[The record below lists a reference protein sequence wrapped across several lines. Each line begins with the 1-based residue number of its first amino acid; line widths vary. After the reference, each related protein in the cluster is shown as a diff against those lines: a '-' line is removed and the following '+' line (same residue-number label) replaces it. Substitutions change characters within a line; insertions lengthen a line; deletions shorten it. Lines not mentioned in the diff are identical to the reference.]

1 MAGTDG
7 GMIRQSNGAAGS
19 RKMRGAMQE
28 EDGMQILE
36 CWLKHYGKF
45 SDMRI
50 SFHAGLNIIEG
61 GNESGKSTILSFICA
76 MLYGIQKTRSKNID
90 EYQLRQPWDNP
101 DYFAGV
107 MKVHEGDSIYR
118 IERNFLK
125 KDESLCVVCETEG
138 RELENPEA
146 FLTELTG
153 GLSEGDFLNTFYIRQ
168 AQAQTDSRLGE
179 HLRDYLVRVEQSGG
193 TQTDVTAAVD
203 QLKKRHRE
211 LQAERKQKL
220 DKISELVADNR
231 QEAEF
236 VRSEIGRL
244 QARLRES
251 QQERPVT
258 FERRLQTGFGQ
269 PAASETDNRQEG
281 HAGGQPSSVQT
292 AGRVPDTGWGQRSA
306 AAQSADGQPDT
317 GWGQDSAAAQSAD
330 RQSDE
335 SLGQGSAAAQS
346 ADREPDRVLEQV
358 PPVLPVLL
366 AAAAVMAVLCSVFA
380 QSGLLRILLFVLAG
394 IFAVLGLL
402 AALRIRKE
410 EPQSGRSRRRLRE
423 AERSVKRYT
432 VLNRLLGY
440 RDHSADPELEA
451 RMRRLD
457 RRREDVMRE
466 EEKRSRQETAADVA
480 RIMADERQRRAEQPV
495 GPEQQPASGQHG
507 AQGQGTAAQGMAA
520 AFGQHGAQ
528 GQETVAQG
536 MAAASGQHGAQGQ
549 ETAALRE
556 AAVFGRNDAL
566 ERELTEKQQKLS
578 QLDEAFGK
586 LSGEKDSLRK
596 QDVDLDALSL
606 AIERI
611 QRLSGAIYRETG
623 EEFSRRVSALLVQMT
638 GGRYSSISLDE
649 RMDVNIN
656 TPDRL
661 LKISQVS
668 FGTMNQ
674 IYFAL
679 RIAAGELLSGGKNL
693 PLLLD
698 EPFAMYDDKRL
709 KDALAFLAGSGRQTL
724 LFTCQSREKLLA
736 GKLGVL

>member
-125 KDESLCVVCETEG
+125 KDESLRVVCETEG

-220 DKISELVADNR
+220 DKISGLVADNR

-317 GWGQDSAAAQSAD
+317 GWGQD
-330 RQSDE
+330 
-335 SLGQGSAAAQS
+335 SAAAQS

-528 GQETVAQG
+528 GQET
-536 MAAASGQHGAQGQ
+536 
-549 ETAALRE
+549 AALRE

-698 EPFAMYDDKRL
+698 EPFAMYDDERL

-736 GKLGVL
+736 GKLGAL

>member
-1 MAGTDG
+1 
-7 GMIRQSNGAAGS
+7 
-19 RKMRGAMQE
+19 
-28 EDGMQILE
+28 MQILE

-76 MLYGIQKTRSKNID
+76 MLYGIQKTRSKNLD

-107 MKVHEGDSIYR
+107 MKVHEGNSIYR

-125 KDESLCVVCETEG
+125 KDESLRVVCETES

-168 AQAQTDSRLGE
+168 AQARTDSQLGE
-179 HLRDYLVRVEQSGG
+179 HLRDYLVRVEQAGS

-211 LQAERKQKL
+211 LQAEKKQKL
-220 DKISELVADNR
+220 DKISGLVADNL

-236 VRSEIGRL
+236 VRAEIGRL

-251 QQERPVT
+251 QQDRPVT

-269 PAASETDNRQEG
+269 SAAPETDNRQEG
-281 HAGGQPSSVQT
+281 HADGQPLAGQT
-292 AGRVPDTGWGQRSA
+292 AGIAPDTSWRQGSAATQSAGGEPGTGWGQSSA
-306 AAQSADGQPDT
+306 ATQSSGGEADT
-317 GWGQDSAAAQSAD
+317 G
-330 RQSDE
+330 
-335 SLGQGSAAAQS
+335 
-346 ADREPDRVLEQV
+346 LERV

-380 QSGLLRILLFVLAG
+380 QSGILRILLFALAG

-410 EPQSGRSRRRLRE
+410 ELQSERSRRRLRK

-432 VLNRLLGY
+432 VMNRLLGY
-440 RDHSADPELEA
+440 RDHSVDPELEA

-466 EEKRSRQETAADVA
+466 EEKRSRQEMAADVA
-480 RIMADERQRRAEQPV
+480 RIMADERQRRAEQPA
-495 GPEQQPASGQHG
+495 GTEQQPTAGRRDALGQENT
-507 AQGQGTAAQGMAA
+507 AQGQ
-520 AFGQHGAQ
+520 
-528 GQETVAQG
+528 
-536 MAAASGQHGAQGQ
+536 AAASGQHGAQGQ

-556 AAVFGRNDAL
+556 AAAFGRNDAL
-566 ERELTEKQQKLS
+566 ERELTEKQQKLV

-596 QDVDLDALSL
+596 QDEDLDALSL

-623 EEFSRRVSALLVQMT
+623 EEFSRRVSELLVQMT
-638 GGRYSSISLDE
+638 GGRYSSISLDD

-698 EPFAMYDDKRL
+698 EPFAMYDDERL
-709 KDALAFLAGSGRQTL
+709 KNALTFLAGSGRQTL

-736 GKLGVL
+736 GKLEAL

>member
-1 MAGTDG
+1 
-7 GMIRQSNGAAGS
+7 
-19 RKMRGAMQE
+19 
-28 EDGMQILE
+28 MQILE

-76 MLYGIQKTRSKNID
+76 MLYGIQKTRSKNLD

-107 MKVHEGDSIYR
+107 MKVHEGNSIYR

-125 KDESLCVVCETEG
+125 KDESLRVVCETES

-168 AQAQTDSRLGE
+168 AQARTDSQLGE
-179 HLRDYLVRVEQSGG
+179 HLRDYLVRVEQAGS

-211 LQAERKQKL
+211 LQAEKKQKL
-220 DKISELVADNR
+220 DKISGLVADNL

-236 VRSEIGRL
+236 VRAEIGRL

-251 QQERPVT
+251 QQDRPVT

-269 PAASETDNRQEG
+269 SAAPETDNRQEG
-281 HAGGQPSSVQT
+281 HADGQPLAGQT
-292 AGRVPDTGWGQRSA
+292 AGIAPDTSWR
-306 AAQSADGQPDT
+306 
-317 GWGQDSAAAQSAD
+317 
-330 RQSDE
+330 
-335 SLGQGSAAAQS
+335 QGSAATQS
-346 ADREPDRVLEQV
+346 AGGEADTGRGQSSAATQSSGGEADTGLERV

-380 QSGLLRILLFVLAG
+380 QSGILRILLFALAG

-410 EPQSGRSRRRLRE
+410 ELQSERSRRRLRK

-432 VLNRLLGY
+432 VMNRLLGY
-440 RDHSADPELEA
+440 RDHSVDPELEA

-466 EEKRSRQETAADVA
+466 EEKRSRQEMAADVA
-480 RIMADERQRRAEQPV
+480 RIMADERQRRAEQPA
-495 GPEQQPASGQHG
+495 GTEQQPTAGRCDALGQENT
-507 AQGQGTAAQGMAA
+507 AQGQ
-520 AFGQHGAQ
+520 
-528 GQETVAQG
+528 
-536 MAAASGQHGAQGQ
+536 AAASGQHGAQGQ

-556 AAVFGRNDAL
+556 AAAFGRNDAL
-566 ERELTEKQQKLS
+566 ERELTEKQQKLV

-596 QDVDLDALSL
+596 QDEDLDALSL

-623 EEFSRRVSALLVQMT
+623 EEFSRRVSELLVQMT
-638 GGRYSSISLDE
+638 GGRYSSISLDD

-698 EPFAMYDDKRL
+698 EPFAMYDDERL
-709 KDALAFLAGSGRQTL
+709 KNALTFLAGSGRQTL

-736 GKLGVL
+736 GKLEAL

>member
-220 DKISELVADNR
+220 DKISGLVADNR

-317 GWGQDSAAAQSAD
+317 GWGQD
-330 RQSDE
+330 
-335 SLGQGSAAAQS
+335 SAAAQS

-528 GQETVAQG
+528 GQET
-536 MAAASGQHGAQGQ
+536 
-549 ETAALRE
+549 AALRE

-611 QRLSGAIYRETG
+611 QRLSGAVYRETG

-698 EPFAMYDDKRL
+698 EPFAMYDDERL

-736 GKLGVL
+736 GKLGAL

>member
-1 MAGTDG
+1 
-7 GMIRQSNGAAGS
+7 
-19 RKMRGAMQE
+19 
-28 EDGMQILE
+28 MQILE

-76 MLYGIQKTRSKNID
+76 MLYGIQKTRSKNLD

-107 MKVHEGDSIYR
+107 MKVHEGNSIYR

-125 KDESLCVVCETEG
+125 KDESLRVVCETES

-168 AQAQTDSRLGE
+168 AQARTDSQLGE
-179 HLRDYLVRVEQSGG
+179 HLRDYLVRVEQAGS

-211 LQAERKQKL
+211 LQAEKKQKL
-220 DKISELVADNR
+220 DKISGLVADNL

-236 VRSEIGRL
+236 VRAEIGRL

-251 QQERPVT
+251 QQDRPVT

-269 PAASETDNRQEG
+269 SAAPETDNRQEG
-281 HAGGQPSSVQT
+281 HADGQPLAGQT
-292 AGRVPDTGWGQRSA
+292 AGIAPDTSWR
-306 AAQSADGQPDT
+306 
-317 GWGQDSAAAQSAD
+317 
-330 RQSDE
+330 
-335 SLGQGSAAAQS
+335 QGSAATQS
-346 ADREPDRVLEQV
+346 AGGEADTGRGQSSAATQSSGGEADTGLERV

-380 QSGLLRILLFVLAG
+380 QSGILRILLFALAG

-410 EPQSGRSRRRLRE
+410 ELQSERSRRRLRK

-440 RDHSADPELEA
+440 RDHSVDPELEA

-466 EEKRSRQETAADVA
+466 EEKRSRQEMAADVA
-480 RIMADERQRRAEQPV
+480 RIMADERQRRAEQPA
-495 GPEQQPASGQHG
+495 GTEQQPTAGRRDALGQENT
-507 AQGQGTAAQGMAA
+507 AQGQAAS
-520 AFGQHGAQ
+520 
-528 GQETVAQG
+528 
-536 MAAASGQHGAQGQ
+536 SGQHGAQGQ

-556 AAVFGRNDAL
+556 AAAFGRNDAL
-566 ERELTEKQQKLS
+566 ERELTDKQQKLV

-596 QDVDLDALSL
+596 QDEDLDALSL

-623 EEFSRRVSALLVQMT
+623 EEFSRRVSELLVQMT
-638 GGRYSSISLDE
+638 GGRYSSISLDD

-698 EPFAMYDDKRL
+698 EPFAMYDDERL
-709 KDALAFLAGSGRQTL
+709 KNALTFLAGSGRQTL

-736 GKLGVL
+736 GKLEAL

>member
-1 MAGTDG
+1 
-7 GMIRQSNGAAGS
+7 
-19 RKMRGAMQE
+19 
-28 EDGMQILE
+28 MQILE

-76 MLYGIQKTRSKNID
+76 MLYGIQKTRSKNLD

-107 MKVHEGDSIYR
+107 MKVHEGNSIYR

-125 KDESLCVVCETEG
+125 KDESLRVVCETES

-168 AQAQTDSRLGE
+168 AQARTDSQLGE
-179 HLRDYLVRVEQSGG
+179 HLRDYLVRVEQAGS

-211 LQAERKQKL
+211 LQAEKKQKL
-220 DKISELVADNR
+220 DKISGLVADNL

-236 VRSEIGRL
+236 VRAEIGRL

-251 QQERPVT
+251 QQDRPVT

-269 PAASETDNRQEG
+269 SAAPETDNRQEG
-281 HAGGQPSSVQT
+281 HADGQPLAGQT
-292 AGRVPDTGWGQRSA
+292 AGIAPDTSWR
-306 AAQSADGQPDT
+306 
-317 GWGQDSAAAQSAD
+317 
-330 RQSDE
+330 
-335 SLGQGSAAAQS
+335 QGSAATQS
-346 ADREPDRVLEQV
+346 AGGEADTGRGQSSAATQSSGGEADTGLERV

-380 QSGLLRILLFVLAG
+380 QSGILRILLFALAG

-410 EPQSGRSRRRLRE
+410 ELQSERSRRRLRK

-440 RDHSADPELEA
+440 RDHSVDPELEA

-466 EEKRSRQETAADVA
+466 EEKRSRQEMAADVA
-480 RIMADERQRRAEQPV
+480 RIMADERQRRAEQPA
-495 GPEQQPASGQHG
+495 GTEQQPTAGRRDALGQENT
-507 AQGQGTAAQGMAA
+507 AQGQ
-520 AFGQHGAQ
+520 
-528 GQETVAQG
+528 
-536 MAAASGQHGAQGQ
+536 AAASGQHGAQGQ

-556 AAVFGRNDAL
+556 AAAFGRNDAL
-566 ERELTEKQQKLS
+566 ERELTEKQQKLV

-596 QDVDLDALSL
+596 QDEDLDALSL

-623 EEFSRRVSALLVQMT
+623 EEFSRRVSELLVQMT
-638 GGRYSSISLDE
+638 GGRYSSISLDD

-698 EPFAMYDDKRL
+698 EPFAMYDDERL
-709 KDALAFLAGSGRQTL
+709 KNALTFLSGSGRQTL

-736 GKLGVL
+736 GKLEAL

>member
-125 KDESLCVVCETEG
+125 KDESLRVVCETEG

-168 AQAQTDSRLGE
+168 AQAQNDSRLGE

-220 DKISELVADNR
+220 DKISGLVADNR

-317 GWGQDSAAAQSAD
+317 GWGQD
-330 RQSDE
+330 
-335 SLGQGSAAAQS
+335 SAAAQS

-520 AFGQHGAQ
+520 A
-528 GQETVAQG
+528 
-536 MAAASGQHGAQGQ
+536 SGQHGAQGQ

-698 EPFAMYDDKRL
+698 EPFAMYDDERL

-736 GKLGVL
+736 GKLGAL

>member
-1 MAGTDG
+1 
-7 GMIRQSNGAAGS
+7 
-19 RKMRGAMQE
+19 
-28 EDGMQILE
+28 MQILE

-76 MLYGIQKTRSKNID
+76 MLYGIQKTRSKNLD

-107 MKVHEGDSIYR
+107 MKVHEGNSIYR

-125 KDESLCVVCETEG
+125 KDESLRVVCETES

-168 AQAQTDSRLGE
+168 AQARTDSQLGE
-179 HLRDYLVRVEQSGG
+179 HLRDYLVRVEQAGS

-211 LQAERKQKL
+211 LQAEKKQKL
-220 DKISELVADNR
+220 DKISGLVADNL

-236 VRSEIGRL
+236 VRAEIGRL

-251 QQERPVT
+251 QQDRPVT

-269 PAASETDNRQEG
+269 SAAPETDNRQEG
-281 HAGGQPSSVQT
+281 HADGQPLAGQT
-292 AGRVPDTGWGQRSA
+292 AGIAPDTSWR
-306 AAQSADGQPDT
+306 
-317 GWGQDSAAAQSAD
+317 
-330 RQSDE
+330 
-335 SLGQGSAAAQS
+335 QGSAATQS
-346 ADREPDRVLEQV
+346 AGGEADTGRGQSSAATQSSGGEADTGLERV

-380 QSGLLRILLFVLAG
+380 QSGILRILLFALAG

-410 EPQSGRSRRRLRE
+410 ELQSERSRRRLRK

-432 VLNRLLGY
+432 VMNRLLGY
-440 RDHSADPELEA
+440 RDHSVDPELEA

-466 EEKRSRQETAADVA
+466 EEKRSRQEMAADVA
-480 RIMADERQRRAEQPV
+480 RIMADERQRRAEQPA
-495 GPEQQPASGQHG
+495 GTEQQPTAGRRDALGQEKT
-507 AQGQGTAAQGMAA
+507 AQGQ
-520 AFGQHGAQ
+520 
-528 GQETVAQG
+528 
-536 MAAASGQHGAQGQ
+536 AAASGQHGAQGQ

-556 AAVFGRNDAL
+556 AAAFGRNDAL
-566 ERELTEKQQKLS
+566 ERELTEKQQKLV

-596 QDVDLDALSL
+596 QDEDLDALSL

-623 EEFSRRVSALLVQMT
+623 EEFSRRVSELLVQMT
-638 GGRYSSISLDE
+638 GGRYSSISLDD

-698 EPFAMYDDKRL
+698 EPFAMYDDERL
-709 KDALAFLAGSGRQTL
+709 KNALTFLAGSGRQTL

-736 GKLGVL
+736 GKLEAL

>member
-1 MAGTDG
+1 
-7 GMIRQSNGAAGS
+7 
-19 RKMRGAMQE
+19 MRE
-28 EDGMQILE
+28 EGRMQILE

-76 MLYGIQKTRSKNID
+76 MLYGIQKTRSKNLD

-107 MKVHEGDSIYR
+107 MKVHERDSIYR

-125 KDESLCVVCETEG
+125 KDESLRVVCETEG

-153 GLSEGDFLNTFYIRQ
+153 GLNEGDFLNTFYIRQ
-168 AQAQTDSRLGE
+168 AQAQTDSQLGE
-179 HLRDYLVRVEQSGG
+179 HLRDYLVRVEQAGS

-203 QLKKRHRE
+203 QLKKRHRV

-220 DKISELVADNR
+220 DRLSGLVTDNR

-236 VRSEIGRL
+236 VRTEIGRL
-244 QARLRES
+244 QTRLRES
-251 QQERPVT
+251 QQDRPVT
-258 FERRLQTGFGQ
+258 FERRLQNGFGQ
-269 PAASETDNRQEG
+269 SAASGTENRQE
-281 HAGGQPSSVQT
+281 ARADGQPSAGQT
-292 AGRVPDTGWGQRSA
+292 GAGLGQDRAAAQSSDGGPDTGWGQERA
-306 AAQSADGQPDT
+306 AAQSSDGGPDMT
-317 GWGQDSAAAQSAD
+317 PE
-330 RQSDE
+330 RI
-335 SLGQGSAAAQS
+335 
-346 ADREPDRVLEQV
+346 
-358 PPVLPVLL
+358 PPVLPILL

-380 QSGLLRILLFVLAG
+380 QSGILRILLFVFAG

-402 AALRIRKE
+402 AAFRIRKE
-410 EPQSGRSRRRLRE
+410 ELQSERSRRRLRE

-440 RDHSADPELEA
+440 KDHSVDPELEA

-466 EEKRSRQETAADVA
+466 EEKRSRQEMAADVA
-480 RIMADERQRRAEQPV
+480 RIMADERQRRGEQPA
-495 GPEQQPASGQHG
+495 GTEQQPPAGQRD
-507 AQGQGTAAQGMAA
+507 
-520 AFGQHGAQ
+520 AQ
-528 GQETVAQG
+528 GQEN
-536 MAAASGQHGAQGQ
+536 AALRQAADSGDAQGQ
-549 ETAALRE
+549 ENAALRQ
-556 AAVFGRNDAL
+556 AAVSGRNDAL
-566 ERELTEKQQKLS
+566 ERELMEKQQKLA

-596 QDVDLDALSL
+596 QDEDLDALSL

-611 QRLSGAIYRETG
+611 QRLSGVIYRETG
-623 EEFSRRVSALLVQMT
+623 EEFSRRVSRLLVQMT
-638 GGRYSSISLDE
+638 GGRYNSISLDD

-679 RIAAGELLSGGKNL
+679 RIAAGELLSGGKDL
-693 PLLLD
+693 PILLD
-698 EPFAMYDDKRL
+698 EPFAMYDDERL
-709 KDALAFLAGSGRQTL
+709 KAALTFLAGSGRQTL

-736 GKLGVL
+736 GKLEAL

>member
-1 MAGTDG
+1 
-7 GMIRQSNGAAGS
+7 
-19 RKMRGAMQE
+19 
-28 EDGMQILE
+28 MQILE

-76 MLYGIQKTRSKNID
+76 MLYGIQKTRSKNLD

-107 MKVHEGDSIYR
+107 MKVHEGNSIYR

-125 KDESLCVVCETEG
+125 KDESLRVVCETES

-168 AQAQTDSRLGE
+168 AQARTDSQLGE
-179 HLRDYLVRVEQSGG
+179 HLRDYLVRVEQAGS

-211 LQAERKQKL
+211 LQAEKKQKL
-220 DKISELVADNR
+220 DKISGLVADNL

-236 VRSEIGRL
+236 VRAEIGRL

-251 QQERPVT
+251 QQDRPVT

-269 PAASETDNRQEG
+269 SAAPETDNRQEG
-281 HAGGQPSSVQT
+281 HADGQPLAGQT
-292 AGRVPDTGWGQRSA
+292 AGIAPDTSWR
-306 AAQSADGQPDT
+306 
-317 GWGQDSAAAQSAD
+317 
-330 RQSDE
+330 
-335 SLGQGSAAAQS
+335 QGSAATQS
-346 ADREPDRVLEQV
+346 AGGEADTGRGQSSAATQSSGGEADTGLERV

-380 QSGLLRILLFVLAG
+380 QSGILRILLFALAG

-410 EPQSGRSRRRLRE
+410 ELQSERSRRRLRK

-440 RDHSADPELEA
+440 RDHSVDPELEA

-466 EEKRSRQETAADVA
+466 EEKRSRQEMAADVA
-480 RIMADERQRRAEQPV
+480 RIMADERQRRAEQPA
-495 GPEQQPASGQHG
+495 GTEQQPTAGRCDALGQENT
-507 AQGQGTAAQGMAA
+507 AQGQ
-520 AFGQHGAQ
+520 
-528 GQETVAQG
+528 
-536 MAAASGQHGAQGQ
+536 AAASGQHGAQGQ

-556 AAVFGRNDAL
+556 AAAFGRNDAL
-566 ERELTEKQQKLS
+566 ERELTEKQQKLV

-586 LSGEKDSLRK
+586 LSGEKNSLRK
-596 QDVDLDALSL
+596 QDEDLDALSL

-623 EEFSRRVSALLVQMT
+623 EEFSRRVSELLVQMT
-638 GGRYSSISLDE
+638 GGRYSSISLDD

-698 EPFAMYDDKRL
+698 EPFAMYDDERL
-709 KDALAFLAGSGRQTL
+709 KNALTFLAGSGRQTL

-736 GKLGVL
+736 GKLEAL

>member
-1 MAGTDG
+1 
-7 GMIRQSNGAAGS
+7 
-19 RKMRGAMQE
+19 
-28 EDGMQILE
+28 MQILE

-76 MLYGIQKTRSKNID
+76 MLYGIQKTRSKNLD

-107 MKVHEGDSIYR
+107 MKVHEGNSIYR

-125 KDESLCVVCETEG
+125 KDESLRVVCETES

-168 AQAQTDSRLGE
+168 AQARTDSQLGE
-179 HLRDYLVRVEQSGG
+179 HLRDYLVRVEQAGS

-211 LQAERKQKL
+211 LQAEKKQKL
-220 DKISELVADNR
+220 DKISGLVADNL

-236 VRSEIGRL
+236 VRAEIGRL

-251 QQERPVT
+251 QQDRPVT

-269 PAASETDNRQEG
+269 SAAPETDNRQEG
-281 HAGGQPSSVQT
+281 HADGQPLAGQT
-292 AGRVPDTGWGQRSA
+292 AGIAPDTSWRQGSAATQSAGGEPGTGWGQSSA
-306 AAQSADGQPDT
+306 ATQSAGGEADT
-317 GWGQDSAAAQSAD
+317 G
-330 RQSDE
+330 
-335 SLGQGSAAAQS
+335 
-346 ADREPDRVLEQV
+346 LERV

-380 QSGLLRILLFVLAG
+380 QSGILRILLFALAG

-410 EPQSGRSRRRLRE
+410 ELQSERSRRRLRK

-440 RDHSADPELEA
+440 RDHSVDPELEA

-466 EEKRSRQETAADVA
+466 EEKRSRQEMAADVA
-480 RIMADERQRRAEQPV
+480 RIMADERQRRAEQPA
-495 GPEQQPASGQHG
+495 GTEQQPTAGRRDALGQENT
-507 AQGQGTAAQGMAA
+507 AQGQAAS
-520 AFGQHGAQ
+520 
-528 GQETVAQG
+528 
-536 MAAASGQHGAQGQ
+536 SGQHGAQGQ

-556 AAVFGRNDAL
+556 AAAFGRNDAL
-566 ERELTEKQQKLS
+566 ERELTEKQQKLV

-596 QDVDLDALSL
+596 QDEDLDALSL

-623 EEFSRRVSALLVQMT
+623 EEFSRRVSELLVQMT
-638 GGRYSSISLDE
+638 GGRYSSISLDD

-674 IYFAL
+674 IYFVL
-679 RIAAGELLSGGKNL
+679 RIAAGELLSGEKNL

-698 EPFAMYDDKRL
+698 EPFAMYDDERL
-709 KDALAFLAGSGRQTL
+709 KNALTFLAGSGRQTL

-736 GKLGVL
+736 GKLEAL

>member
-193 TQTDVTAAVD
+193 TQTDVTSAVD

-292 AGRVPDTGWGQRSA
+292 AGRVPDTGWGQ
-306 AAQSADGQPDT
+306 
-317 GWGQDSAAAQSAD
+317 DSAAAQSAD

-335 SLGQGSAAAQS
+335 SLGQGRAAAQS

-380 QSGLLRILLFVLAG
+380 QSGLLRILLFVFAG

-410 EPQSGRSRRRLRE
+410 ELQSGRSRRRLRE

-440 RDHSADPELEA
+440 RDHSVDPELEA

-480 RIMADERQRRAEQPV
+480 RIMADERQRRGEQPV

-507 AQGQGTAAQGMAA
+507 T
-520 AFGQHGAQ
+520 Q

-578 QLDEAFGK
+578 QLDEAFGE

-698 EPFAMYDDKRL
+698 EPFAMYDDERL

-736 GKLGVL
+736 GKLGAL

>member
-292 AGRVPDTGWGQRSA
+292 AGRVPDTGWGQ
-306 AAQSADGQPDT
+306 
-317 GWGQDSAAAQSAD
+317 DSAAAQSAD

-380 QSGLLRILLFVLAG
+380 QSGLLRILLFVFAG

-410 EPQSGRSRRRLRE
+410 ELQSGRSRRRLRE

-480 RIMADERQRRAEQPV
+480 RIMADERQRRAEQPA
-495 GPEQQPASGQHG
+495 GPEQQPASGQHD
-507 AQGQGTAAQGMAA
+507 
-520 AFGQHGAQ
+520 AQ

-661 LKISQVS
+661 LKITQVS

-698 EPFAMYDDKRL
+698 EPFAMYDDERL

-736 GKLGVL
+736 GKLGAL

>member
-1 MAGTDG
+1 
-7 GMIRQSNGAAGS
+7 
-19 RKMRGAMQE
+19 
-28 EDGMQILE
+28 
-36 CWLKHYGKF
+36 
-45 SDMRI
+45 MRI

-76 MLYGIQKTRSKNID
+76 MLYGIQKTRSKNLD

-107 MKVHEGDSIYR
+107 MKVHEGNSIYR

-125 KDESLCVVCETEG
+125 KDESLRVVCETES

-168 AQAQTDSRLGE
+168 AQARTDSQLGE
-179 HLRDYLVRVEQSGG
+179 HLRDYLVRVEQAGS

-211 LQAERKQKL
+211 LQAEKKQKL
-220 DKISELVADNR
+220 DKISGLVADNL

-236 VRSEIGRL
+236 VRAEIGRL

-251 QQERPVT
+251 QQDRPVT

-269 PAASETDNRQEG
+269 SAAPETDNRQEG
-281 HAGGQPSSVQT
+281 HADGQPLAGQT
-292 AGRVPDTGWGQRSA
+292 AGIAPDTSWR
-306 AAQSADGQPDT
+306 
-317 GWGQDSAAAQSAD
+317 
-330 RQSDE
+330 
-335 SLGQGSAAAQS
+335 QGSAATQS
-346 ADREPDRVLEQV
+346 AGGEADTGRGQSSAATQSSGGEADTGLERV

-380 QSGLLRILLFVLAG
+380 QSGILRILLFALAG

-410 EPQSGRSRRRLRE
+410 ELQSERSRRRLRK

-432 VLNRLLGY
+432 VMNRLLGY
-440 RDHSADPELEA
+440 RDHSVDPELEA

-466 EEKRSRQETAADVA
+466 EEKRSRQEMAADVA
-480 RIMADERQRRAEQPV
+480 RIMADERQRRAEQPA
-495 GPEQQPASGQHG
+495 GTEQQPTAGRRDALGQENT
-507 AQGQGTAAQGMAA
+507 AQGQ
-520 AFGQHGAQ
+520 
-528 GQETVAQG
+528 
-536 MAAASGQHGAQGQ
+536 AAASGQHGAQGQ

-556 AAVFGRNDAL
+556 AAAFGRNDAL
-566 ERELTEKQQKLS
+566 ERELTEKQQKLV

-596 QDVDLDALSL
+596 QDEDLDALSL

-623 EEFSRRVSALLVQMT
+623 EEFSRRVSELLVQMT
-638 GGRYSSISLDE
+638 GGRYSSISLDD

-698 EPFAMYDDKRL
+698 EPFAMYDDERL
-709 KDALAFLAGSGRQTL
+709 KNALTFLAGSGRQTL

-736 GKLGVL
+736 GKLEAL

>member
-1 MAGTDG
+1 
-7 GMIRQSNGAAGS
+7 
-19 RKMRGAMQE
+19 
-28 EDGMQILE
+28 MQILE

-76 MLYGIQKTRSKNID
+76 MLYGIQKTRSKNLD

-107 MKVHEGDSIYR
+107 MKVHEGNSIYR

-125 KDESLCVVCETEG
+125 KDESLRVVCETES

-168 AQAQTDSRLGE
+168 AQARTDSQLGE
-179 HLRDYLVRVEQSGG
+179 HLRDYLVRVEQAGS

-211 LQAERKQKL
+211 LQAEKKQKL
-220 DKISELVADNR
+220 DKISGLVADNL

-236 VRSEIGRL
+236 VRAEIGRL

-251 QQERPVT
+251 QQDRPVT

-269 PAASETDNRQEG
+269 SAAPETDNRQEG
-281 HAGGQPSSVQT
+281 HADGQSLAGQT
-292 AGRVPDTGWGQRSA
+292 AGIAPDTSWR
-306 AAQSADGQPDT
+306 
-317 GWGQDSAAAQSAD
+317 
-330 RQSDE
+330 
-335 SLGQGSAAAQS
+335 QGSAATQS
-346 ADREPDRVLEQV
+346 AGGEADTGRGQSSAATQSSGGEADTGLERV

-380 QSGLLRILLFVLAG
+380 QSGILRILLFALAG

-410 EPQSGRSRRRLRE
+410 ELQSERSRRRLRK

-432 VLNRLLGY
+432 VMNRLLGY
-440 RDHSADPELEA
+440 RDHSVDPELEA

-466 EEKRSRQETAADVA
+466 EEKRSRQEMAADVA
-480 RIMADERQRRAEQPV
+480 RIMADERQRRAEQPA
-495 GPEQQPASGQHG
+495 GTEQQPTAGRRDALGQENT
-507 AQGQGTAAQGMAA
+507 AQGQAAS
-520 AFGQHGAQ
+520 
-528 GQETVAQG
+528 
-536 MAAASGQHGAQGQ
+536 SGQHGAQGQ

-556 AAVFGRNDAL
+556 AAAFGRNDAL
-566 ERELTEKQQKLS
+566 ERELTEKQQKLV

-596 QDVDLDALSL
+596 QDEDLDALSL

-623 EEFSRRVSALLVQMT
+623 EEFSRRVSELLVQMT
-638 GGRYSSISLDE
+638 GGRYSSISLDD

-698 EPFAMYDDKRL
+698 EPFAMYDDERL
-709 KDALAFLAGSGRQTL
+709 KNALTFLAGSGRQTL

-736 GKLGVL
+736 GKLEAL

>member
-1 MAGTDG
+1 
-7 GMIRQSNGAAGS
+7 
-19 RKMRGAMQE
+19 
-28 EDGMQILE
+28 MQILE

-76 MLYGIQKTRSKNID
+76 MLYGIQKTRSKNLD

-107 MKVHEGDSIYR
+107 MKVHERDSIYR

-125 KDESLCVVCETEG
+125 KDESLRVVCETEG
-138 RELENPEA
+138 RELENPEV

-153 GLSEGDFLNTFYIRQ
+153 GLNEGDFLNTFYIRQ
-168 AQAQTDSRLGE
+168 AQAQTDSQLGE
-179 HLRDYLVRVEQSGG
+179 HLRDYLVRVEQAGS

-203 QLKKRHRE
+203 QLKKRHRV

-220 DKISELVADNR
+220 DRLSGLVTDNR

-236 VRSEIGRL
+236 VRTEIGRL
-244 QARLRES
+244 QTRLRES
-251 QQERPVT
+251 QQDRPVT
-258 FERRLQTGFGQ
+258 FERRLQNGFGQ
-269 PAASETDNRQEG
+269 SAASGTENRQE
-281 HAGGQPSSVQT
+281 ARADGQPPAGQT
-292 AGRVPDTGWGQRSA
+292 GAGLEQGRA
-306 AAQSADGQPDT
+306 AAQSSDGGPDT
-317 GWGQDSAAAQSAD
+317 TPE
-330 RQSDE
+330 RI
-335 SLGQGSAAAQS
+335 
-346 ADREPDRVLEQV
+346 
-358 PPVLPVLL
+358 PPVLPILL

-380 QSGLLRILLFVLAG
+380 QGGILRILLFVFAG

-402 AALRIRKE
+402 AAFRIRKE
-410 EPQSGRSRRRLRE
+410 ELQSERSRRRLRE

-440 RDHSADPELEA
+440 KDHSVDPELEA

-466 EEKRSRQETAADVA
+466 EEKRSRQEMAADVA
-480 RIMADERQRRAEQPV
+480 RIMADERQRRGEQPA
-495 GPEQQPASGQHG
+495 GTEQQLPAGQRD
-507 AQGQGTAAQGMAA
+507 
-520 AFGQHGAQ
+520 AQ
-528 GQETVAQG
+528 GQEN
-536 MAAASGQHGAQGQ
+536 AALRQAADSSDAQGQ
-549 ETAALRE
+549 ENAALRQ
-556 AAVFGRNDAL
+556 AAVSGRNDAL
-566 ERELTEKQQKLS
+566 ERELMEKQQKLA

-596 QDVDLDALSL
+596 QDEDLDALSL

-623 EEFSRRVSALLVQMT
+623 EEFSRRVSRLLVQMT
-638 GGRYSSISLDE
+638 GGRYNSISLDD

-679 RIAAGELLSGGKNL
+679 RIAAGELLSGGKDL
-693 PLLLD
+693 PILLD
-698 EPFAMYDDKRL
+698 EPFAMYDDERL
-709 KDALAFLAGSGRQTL
+709 KAALTFLAGSGRQTL

-736 GKLGVL
+736 GKLETL

>member
-1 MAGTDG
+1 
-7 GMIRQSNGAAGS
+7 
-19 RKMRGAMQE
+19 
-28 EDGMQILE
+28 MQILE

-220 DKISELVADNR
+220 DKISGLVADNR

-330 RQSDE
+330 R
-335 SLGQGSAAAQS
+335 
-346 ADREPDRVLEQV
+346 EPDRVLEQV

-380 QSGLLRILLFVLAG
+380 QSGLLRILLFVFAG
-394 IFAVLGLL
+394 IFAVLGFL

-410 EPQSGRSRRRLRE
+410 ELQSGRSRRRLRE

-507 AQGQGTAAQGMAA
+507 AQGQ
-520 AFGQHGAQ
+520 
-528 GQETVAQG
+528 
-536 MAAASGQHGAQGQ
+536 

-578 QLDEAFGK
+578 QLDEAFGE

-638 GGRYSSISLDE
+638 GGRYSSISLDD

-698 EPFAMYDDKRL
+698 EPFAMYDDERL
-709 KDALAFLAGSGRQTL
+709 KNALTFLAGSGRQTL

-736 GKLGVL
+736 GKLEAL

>member
-1 MAGTDG
+1 
-7 GMIRQSNGAAGS
+7 
-19 RKMRGAMQE
+19 
-28 EDGMQILE
+28 MQILE

-76 MLYGIQKTRSKNID
+76 MLYGIQKTRSKNLD

-107 MKVHEGDSIYR
+107 MKVHEGNSIYR

-125 KDESLCVVCETEG
+125 KDESLRVVCETES

-168 AQAQTDSRLGE
+168 AQARTDSQLGE
-179 HLRDYLVRVEQSGG
+179 HLRDYLVRVEQAGS

-211 LQAERKQKL
+211 LQAEKKQKL
-220 DKISELVADNR
+220 DKISGLVADNL

-236 VRSEIGRL
+236 VRAEIGRL

-251 QQERPVT
+251 QQDRPVT

-269 PAASETDNRQEG
+269 SAAPETDNRQEG
-281 HAGGQPSSVQT
+281 HADGQPLAGQT
-292 AGRVPDTGWGQRSA
+292 AGIAPDTSWRQGSAATQSAGGEPGTGWGQSSA
-306 AAQSADGQPDT
+306 ATQSAGGEADT
-317 GWGQDSAAAQSAD
+317 G
-330 RQSDE
+330 
-335 SLGQGSAAAQS
+335 
-346 ADREPDRVLEQV
+346 LERV

-380 QSGLLRILLFVLAG
+380 QSGILRILLFALAG

-410 EPQSGRSRRRLRE
+410 ELQSERSRRRLRK

-440 RDHSADPELEA
+440 RDHSVDPELEA

-466 EEKRSRQETAADVA
+466 EEKRSRQEMAADVA
-480 RIMADERQRRAEQPV
+480 RIMADERQRRAEQPA
-495 GPEQQPASGQHG
+495 GTEQQPTAGRRDALGQENT
-507 AQGQGTAAQGMAA
+507 AQGQ
-520 AFGQHGAQ
+520 
-528 GQETVAQG
+528 
-536 MAAASGQHGAQGQ
+536 AAASGQHGAQGQ

-556 AAVFGRNDAL
+556 AAAFGRNDAL
-566 ERELTEKQQKLS
+566 ERELTEKQQKLV

-596 QDVDLDALSL
+596 QDEDLDALSL

-623 EEFSRRVSALLVQMT
+623 EEFSRRVSELLVQMT
-638 GGRYSSISLDE
+638 GGRYSSISLDD

-698 EPFAMYDDKRL
+698 EPFAMYDDERL
-709 KDALAFLAGSGRQTL
+709 KNALTFLAGSGRQTL

-736 GKLGVL
+736 GKLEAL

>member
-1 MAGTDG
+1 
-7 GMIRQSNGAAGS
+7 
-19 RKMRGAMQE
+19 
-28 EDGMQILE
+28 MQILE

-76 MLYGIQKTRSKNID
+76 MLYGIQKTRSKNLD

-125 KDESLCVVCETEG
+125 KDESLRIVCETES

-146 FLTELTG
+146 FLAELTG

-168 AQAQTDSRLGE
+168 AQARTDSQLGE
-179 HLRDYLVRVEQSGG
+179 HLRDYLVRVEQAGS

-211 LQAERKQKL
+211 LQAEKKQKL
-220 DKISELVADNR
+220 DKISGLMADNR

-236 VRSEIGRL
+236 VRAEIGRL

-251 QQERPVT
+251 QQDRPVS

-269 PAASETDNRQEG
+269 SAASETDNGQKG
-281 HAGGQPSSVQT
+281 HSGGQPQAGQT
-292 AGRVPDTGWGQRSA
+292 AAG
-306 AAQSADGQPDT
+306 QSAVGEPGT
-317 GWGQDSAAAQSAD
+317 G
-330 RQSDE
+330 R
-335 SLGQGSAAAQS
+335 GQGSAATQS
-346 ADREPDRVLEQV
+346 EGSEPDTVLERV

-380 QSGLLRILLFVLAG
+380 QSGILRILLFVLAG

-410 EPQSGRSRRRLRE
+410 ELQSERSRRRLRK

-440 RDHSADPELEA
+440 RDHSVDPELEA

-466 EEKRSRQETAADVA
+466 EEKRSRQEMAADVA
-480 RIMADERQRRAEQPV
+480 RIMADERKRRAEQLA
-495 GPEQQPASGQHG
+495 GTEQQPTAGRRNALEQEND
-507 AQGQGTAAQGMAA
+507 AQGQ
-520 AFGQHGAQ
+520 
-528 GQETVAQG
+528 
-536 MAAASGQHGAQGQ
+536 AASSDRRDALEQQNAMQGHAAVSGQNGAQGQ

-556 AAVFGRNDAL
+556 AAAFGRNDAL
-566 ERELTEKQQKLS
+566 ERELTEKQQKLV

-596 QDVDLDALSL
+596 QDEDLDALSL

-638 GGRYSSISLDE
+638 GGRYSSISLDD

-698 EPFAMYDDKRL
+698 EPFAMYDDERL
-709 KDALAFLAGSGRQTL
+709 KDALTFLAGSGRQTL

-736 GKLGVL
+736 GKLEAL